1 MIETKNRC
9 AVTVRPDC
17 SLLVQETVAYFKDNV
32 EVSVDSVSNYEL
44 APGDLLESKPD
55 EVVRIATALWTSEV
69 IAAWAAA
76 HPKIEPEIEIIE
88 VTDSDTSIST
98 DDTLAVEIAVEE
110 VSAP

>member
-1 MIETKNRC
+1 MIEIKKRC
-9 AVTVRPDC
+9 TITVKSDC
-17 SLLVQETVAYFKDNV
+17 SLSVQETVAYFKDNV

-44 APGDLLESKPD
+44 APGDSLEGKPD
-55 EVVRIATALWTSEV
+55 EVVRIATALWSPEV

>member
-1 MIETKNRC
+1 MIEIKKRC
-9 AVTVRPDC
+9 TITVKSDC
-17 SLLVQETVAYFKDNV
+17 SLSVQETVAYFKDNV

-44 APGDLLESKPD
+44 APGDLLDGKPA
-55 EVVRIATALWTSEV
+55 EAVSIATALWTPAV